1 MESARLLSQ
10 DKILQEWWSEVKEN
24 FWADDAKPQVLK
36 LVKELMESTM
46 NEELEIYTQKE
57 YHEQTERYKLYRNGC
72 YQRTLVT
79 QFGYLNDLRVPR
91 LRSSGFRTNV
101 FQRYHRYQDIVEDL
115 IQDIFLAGVSTR
127 RVGAVISKLLDTKV
141 SHGTVSRITR
151 RLDSKVKEYH
161 TRELLDEYQ
170 YLFFDGITLKV
181 RYNTKYHNRK
191 VLVAYGITIFGKREL
206 IAFRQ
211 AKEESYDAWL
221 NFIDDL
227 YKRGIKGSNLKLI
240 VTDGSKGLHGALDMV
255 YPLVSRQACWVHK
268 LRRVSNYLPKR
279 YQEECHNEA
288 TKIYL
293 ANGKQEAL
301 VLFKSWRRHWLGRCP
316 KAVQCLEKDIDNLLS
331 FFDLPR
337 KHWVKIRTTNVI
349 ERQFKEVRRRTNVF
363 SCFSNIASCDR
374 IIYAIFTHLNN
385 NWKERRLKDFTQ
397 FA

>member
-1 MESARLLSQ
+1 MENVRLLSQ
-10 DKILQEWWSEVKEN
+10 DKILQEWWQEVKEN
-24 FWADDAKPQVLK
+24 FWTDDAKPQVLM

-79 QFGYLNDLRVPR
+79 QFGSLNDLRVPR
-91 LRSSGFRTNV
+91 LRSSGFRTKV

-127 RVGAVISKLLDTKV
+127 RVGAAISKLLDTKV

-191 VLVAYGITIFGKREL
+191 VLVAYGVTIFGKREL